1 MNRRAALDQGKCPC
15 GHAAAD
21 RGAGGDID
29 VVTTMAFGSWRI
41 AVERGFAFPAERLA
55 LQLMGDS
62 RVGRLV
68 VAEPYRSPAGR
79 ARDVAARH
87 DFPADEHTRLVAPVQ
102 VAPRWGETPEAEF
115 RRYDRKL
122 LAAADRLG
130 MRRPRLIATDPVHAA
145 VADASR
151 WGAIT
156 YYAWDDW
163 SVHGA
168 YQRDWETYARAY
180 SAIRASGIAVCAV
193 TERLLATIAPTG
205 PSLVVPNGVRP
216 DEWEATGPAPD
227 WYDALPRPRLV
238 YAGAIGDRL
247 DVRELERLAD
257 AFPDGTV
264 ALIGPITSKPIF
276 AALRRRPNVVIAPN
290 QDRDT
295 IRGIL
300 AASDVGIMP
309 HVVTP
314 LTLTMSPLK
323 VFEYIAAGIP
333 AVATDLPPVRDL
345 HDRIASVPVGGDFVG
360 AVRAALARG
369 RVLDEERQRLF
380 REHCWHGRFEALLAV
395 ALREPDGG

>member
-1 MNRRAALDQGKCPC
+1 
-15 GHAAAD
+15 
-21 RGAGGDID
+21 
-29 VVTTMAFGSWRI
+29 
-41 AVERGFAFPAERLA
+41 
-55 LQLMGDS
+55 
-62 RVGRLV
+62 
-68 VAEPYRSPAGR
+68 
-79 ARDVAARH
+79 
-87 DFPADEHTRLVAPVQ
+87 
-102 VAPRWGETPEAEF
+102 
-115 RRYDRKL
+115 
-122 LAAADRLG
+122 
-130 MRRPRLIATDPVHAA
+130 
-145 VADASR
+145 
-151 WGAIT
+151 
-156 YYAWDDW
+156 
-163 SVHGA
+163 
-168 YQRDWETYARAY
+168 
-180 SAIRASGIAVCAV
+180 
-193 TERLLATIAPTG
+193 
-205 PSLVVPNGVRP
+205 VRP

-395 ALREPDGG
+395 ALREPGGG